1 MSRSALESLFNPR
14 SIAIVG
20 ASTREDSIG
29 FRVIR
34 NLRKFGFG
42 GAIHPINP
50 RYSEVAGLPCLP
62 SVEALPPDVDAA
74 FIAIPAENVSGVL
87 DEVGRKGIRA
97 AFANASGFADGGV
110 AGRELQQKL
119 ADTAARHGI
128 ALCGPN
134 NMGLVNVHDRAAVW
148 TQLNMTKVTPGP
160 VAVIAQSGSIT
171 LALAEDE
178 RHLGFSYLVTCGN
191 EAVLGVGDYLD
202 YIVRDDRV
210 RTVLIFVE
218 SIRNAARFGAA
229 ADAARAA
236 GKRVIALKTGT
247 SQSGRS
253 LVAAHTDSLAGD
265 DAVYDAFF
273 RRHGVIRV
281 NDLDEMLETAVLVT
295 AYPHPPA
302 NRHLVPVTLSGGE
315 AALIADLSAQ
325 AGLELSGLSE
335 GTVARLRPAFPDF
348 ARPQNPLD
356 GWGLGFNA
364 KNFGII
370 VDALQAD
377 PDVGAIALCVDAP
390 GSGGGDVPYTLQ
402 MTKLVGKPEHS
413 KPIIFFN
420 NTSGTGPNEDVR
432 QALVPF
438 GIPYL
443 SGMRNALVAMAHW
456 IGPPPSANVAPAAS
470 AVVDAK
476 GIETALSRG
485 PMRQT
490 ALFRLLRD
498 NGVPMASCEAV
509 SSATDAAAKAAT
521 LGYPVV
527 LKGCADEFAHKT
539 ELGLVRLGLRD
550 ADAVSVAYG
559 EIDAALGAS
568 ATREIVVQPMVG
580 EGVELIVAARSEP
593 SFGTVVVVGLGGIFV
608 EFIKSVSVRLGQIDT
623 AEARAMLDECRAS
636 EMLAGLRGKGPYDI
650 TAAAEAI
657 AALSRFAVAA
667 GPYVG
672 SLEINPLIVGTK
684 GAVGVDVLLTPPAPG
699 HH

>member
-1 MSRSALESLFNPR
+1 MSRSALERLFNPR

-50 RYSEVAGLPCLP
+50 RYPEVAGLQCLP

-74 FIAIPAENVSGVL
+74 FIAIPAQNVSGVL

-295 AYPHPPA
+295 AYPRPPA

-315 AALIADLSAQ
+315 AALIADLSAE
-325 AGLELSGLSE
+325 AGLELSGLSD

-377 PDVGAIALCVDAP
+377 PDVGAVALCVDAP

-402 MTKLVGKPEHS
+402 MTKLVGKPEHT

-456 IGPPPSANVAPAAS
+456 IGPPPSANIAPAAS
-470 AVVDAK
+470 AAVDAK
-476 GIETALSRG
+476 GIEAALSRG

-509 SSATDAAAKAAT
+509 SSATEAAAKAAT

-593 SFGTVVVVGLGGIFV
+593 GFGTVVVVGLGGIFV

>member
-325 AGLELSGLSE
+325 AGLELSGLSD

-377 PDVGAIALCVDAP
+377 PDVGAVALCVDAP

-402 MTKLVGKPEHS
+402 MTKLVGKPEHT

-456 IGPPPSANVAPAAS
+456 IGPPPSATVVLAAS

-550 ADAVSVAYG
+550 ADVVSVAYR

-580 EGVELIVAARSEP
+580 EGVELIIAARSEP
-593 SFGTVVVVGLGGIFV
+593 GFGTVVLVGLGGIFV